1 MQYQTTWLDI
11 VYEATFSTPAFRL
24 ARENI
29 EVLSILFKHLAPQ
42 YSVRPS
48 DMHVSGGT
56 ALSDVKARIS
66 LFTGNGVLEITADK
80 FSATFTNAVGQQ
92 DIETIKDC
100 IATSLSALT
109 EWLPNLTYKEHVFR
123 ITAFLS
129 LLSDCQTAT
138 DDFLNGLM
146 ANKMV
151 FRHEDFGASKVHYG
165 VRADFENSRENWIVG
180 FDISP
185 SLRGN
190 TLITNSS
197 ARYQGDSAITTLED
211 KAAHIQSVFTSFL
224 TTIGLVARE

>member
-92 DIETIKDC
+92 DIENDQGLYRDQPECPDRMVAQLDLQGTRVSNNGVLEPFVV
-100 IATSLSALT
+100 IARPPQMT
-109 EWLPNLTYKEHVFR
+109 F
-123 ITAFLS
+123 
-129 LLSDCQTAT
+129 
-138 DDFLNGLM
+138 
-146 ANKMV
+146 
-151 FRHEDFGASKVHYG
+151 
-165 VRADFENSRENWIVG
+165 
-180 FDISP
+180 
-185 SLRGN
+185 
-190 TLITNSS
+190 
-197 ARYQGDSAITTLED
+197 
-211 KAAHIQSVFTSFL
+211 
-224 TTIGLVARE
+224 